1 MPYTKEELQEL
12 EFYQNLKNED
22 EQRYINNRDI
32 LEARFKASGSADDGT
47 QTIRDEDGNILVFEN
62 PFNGQLDPP
71 DENNKI
77 VADMNSEQ
85 LKNNLSINELIN
97 REFRE
102 L

>member
-12 EFYQNLKNED
+12 EFYQNLKDED
-22 EQRYINNRDI
+22 EQRYIQKRQLLI
-32 LEARFKASGSADDGT
+32 TRFEASGSADMGT
-47 QTIRDEDGNILVFEN
+47 QTVRDDDGNILVFEN
-62 PFNGQLDPP
+62 PYNGQLDPP
-71 DENNKI
+71 DDSNKI